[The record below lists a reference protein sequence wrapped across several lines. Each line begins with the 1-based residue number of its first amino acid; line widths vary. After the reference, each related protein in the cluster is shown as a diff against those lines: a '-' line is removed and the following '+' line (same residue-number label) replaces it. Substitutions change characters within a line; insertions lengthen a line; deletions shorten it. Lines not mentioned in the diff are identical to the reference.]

1 MEDKFFF
8 FLDQKIDTPILIH
21 RADLWVG
28 KVADLM
34 SIVTYWATLPS
45 GQITLLHTIFT
56 SLAFHFLCSDIVR
69 PLISQDKYP
78 YIGPKVCLL
87 KTGPV
92 GHLSFNPTGNV
103 TACVRQASG
112 P

>member
-34 SIVTYWATLPS
+34 SIVTY
-45 GQITLLHTIFT
+45 
-56 SLAFHFLCSDIVR
+56 
-69 PLISQDKYP
+69 
-78 YIGPKVCLL
+78 
-87 KTGPV
+87 
-92 GHLSFNPTGNV
+92 
-103 TACVRQASG
+103 
-112 P
+112 